1 MVTFTHESG
10 GNMADQNKMQNPL
23 TQYYTGEYPK
33 QRQPAPGIQQDMQ
46 PVPDCGEQSYRG
58 SQRLEGRKALVT
70 GADSGIGRAAAI
82 AYAREG
88 ADVAINYL
96 PAEQRDAEQVA
107 EYIRKAGRKV
117 VLIPGDISEEAFC
130 KQLVAQAHEEL
141 GGLDILALVAGKQV
155 AVEAIAELTTEQF
168 RKTYETNVFS
178 LFWITQAAIPLLPE
192 GASIITT
199 SSIQAYQPS
208 PHLLDYAS
216 TKAAILAYTR
226 ALAKQVA
233 EKGIRVNSVAPGPIW
248 TALQV
253 AGGQPQE
260 KLPEFGKQT
269 PMKRAGQPAELAGVY
284 VYLASQESSYV
295 TAEVHGVTGGE
306 HLG

>member
-1 MVTFTHESG
+1 
-10 GNMADQNKMQNPL
+10 MADQNKMQNPL

-46 PVPDCGEQSYRG
+46 PVPDCGEKSYRG

-96 PAEQRDAEQVA
+96 PAEQRDAEEVA
-107 EYIRKAGRKV
+107 NYIREAGRKV

-130 KQLVAQAHEEL
+130 KQLVTQAKEEL

-155 AVEAIAELTTEQF
+155 AVEQIAELTTEQF

-248 TALQV
+248 TALQI

-306 HLG
+306 HLS

>member
-1 MVTFTHESG
+1 
-10 GNMADQNKMQNPL
+10 MADQNKMQNPL

>member
-1 MVTFTHESG
+1 MS
-10 GNMADQNKMQNPL
+10 DQYKMQNPL
-23 TQYYTGEYPK
+23 TQYYHGEYSK
-33 QRQPAPGIQQDMQ
+33 QQQPAPGIQADMA
-46 PVPDCGEQSYRG
+46 PVPDCGEKTYRG
-58 SQRLEGRKALVT
+58 SGRLEGRKALVT

-88 ADVAINYL
+88 ADVAISYL
-96 PAEQRDAEQVA
+96 PEEQRDAEDVA
-107 EYIRKAGRKV
+107 QLIRDAGRKA
-117 VLIPGDISEEAFC
+117 VLLPGDVSDESFC
-130 KQLVAQAHEEL
+130 QKLVDDAREQL
-141 GGLDILALVAGKQV
+141 GGLDILALVAGKQT
-155 AVEAIAELTTEQF
+155 ATSSIAELTTEQF
-168 RKTYETNVFS
+168 RKTFETNVFA
-178 LFWITQAAIPLLPE
+178 LFWITKAAIPHLPA
-192 GASIITT
+192 GSSIITT

-208 PHLLDYAS
+208 PTLLDYAS
-216 TKAAILAYTR
+216 TKAAILNYTR

-253 AGGQPQE
+253 TGGQPQE
-260 KLPEFGKQT
+260 KLPTFGQQT

-306 HLG
+306 HLS

>member
-1 MVTFTHESG
+1 
-10 GNMADQNKMQNPL
+10 MADQNKMQNPL
-23 TQYYTGEYPK
+23 TQYYNGEYPK

-58 SQRLEGRKALVT
+58 SQRLAGRKALVT

-107 EYIRKAGRKV
+107 DYIREAGRKV
-117 VLIPGDISEEAFC
+117 VLIPGDISDEAFS
-130 KQLVAQAHEEL
+130 KQLVKQAHEEL

-155 AVEAIAELTTEQF
+155 AVEEIAELTTEQF

-178 LFWITQAAIPLLPE
+178 LFWITQAAIPLLPA

-253 AGGQPQE
+253 AGGQPQA
-260 KLPEFGKQT
+260 KLPEFGQQT